1 MNFIGKYF
9 EEAFNQEIDFE
20 LGGVCSQ
27 QIAAE
32 IAFEESDAPKTNYLQ
47 ESKNMTTAKRTRT
60 KGVKGTRPNKEKKEV
75 NMSKYV
81 NYIEDG
87 DSIDVPDN
95 FLDFVFLLYGE
106 SGSGKTSTLAQAP
119 GAYVIQC
126 DPNRRGLKIRQTNI
140 PNDSLATIKKP
151 RRSIPTPWQIIVA
164 TVDTILADRSVKTII
179 FDNFKIMY
187 EHASNHYCKVN
198 RVDSLSEMEDYGKSW
213 NLVDSM
219 YMDLF
224 ARIVDS
230 GRGLGLITHQKE
242 VEEELPSGRM
252 YTQIRPDLSGRPFQA
267 VRAMTDFV
275 FYLGKNSKSER
286 ELTIRHDTNDIF
298 YKCCTDESNPHFFT
312 PEGKPVKRIAMG
324 NSPQQGWKNWMKS
337 WDNNMPCA
345 APVRKPLKK
354 RTKKKTK
361 KTT

>member
-1 MNFIGKYF
+1 
-9 EEAFNQEIDFE
+9 
-20 LGGVCSQ
+20 
-27 QIAAE
+27 
-32 IAFEESDAPKTNYLQ
+32 
-47 ESKNMTTAKRTRT
+47 MTTAKRTRT
-60 KGVKGTRPNKEKKEV
+60 KGVKGTRPKKEKKEV
-75 NMSKYV
+75 DMSKYV

-140 PNDSLATIKKP
+140 PNDSLATVKK
-151 RRSIPTPWQIIVA
+151 RKSIPTPWEIIVA
-164 TVDTILADRSVKTII
+164 TVDAIIVDRSVKTVI

-198 RVDSLSEMEDYGKSW
+198 RVDSLSEMEDFGVSW

-224 ARIVDS
+224 TRIVDS

-242 VEEELPSGRM
+242 VEEELPSGRV
-252 YTQIRPDLSGRPFQA
+252 YTQVRPDLSGRPFQA

-275 FYLGKNSKSER
+275 FYLGKNSRAER

-312 PEGKPVKRIAMG
+312 PEGVPVKRIAMG

-337 WDNNMPCA
+337 WDNNMPCV
-345 APVRKPLKK
+345 APVRKPKK
-354 RTKKKTK
+354 RRTEKTTKKKSR
-361 KTT
+361 KTS